1 VRVTGPSFRRS
12 PRLVR
17 PAAHAR
23 AKSQEV
29 RPSARAWFASAVRVL
44 ALLAFAFSTGCERDA
59 SPNLLDVTDLNP
71 HSLEVGDR
79 LTLNGSGF
87 PEGRAARISFH
98 GDVFRAGQTPRRDV
112 TIVAPAAAS
121 DPHSITV
128 TLTNELSR
136 EFCGTG
142 DAVHATFRGAAT
154 ASFQAKTS
162 GAPPVQG
169 TLDGVVLEV
178 NPASISRVA
187 LDAHEAEAKRFADFA
202 GMAVVHS
209 EERDVLLIDTID
221 SDGRAA
227 RAGLLPGDA
236 LLELD
241 GTRLASLSDLIPP
254 PRSRLSHLSVRR
266 GDATTAAT
274 FAVDVSGFQ
283 PGSPSELA
291 PAATLIG
298 FAVALLLLFA
308 SPLGRA
314 LGWLEGQLT
323 SKIRER
329 SRSDASFSVFSRARG
344 GSLAR
349 VALSQL
355 PLSPLPY
362 FVFIVDSAWLTL
374 LALNRTIW
382 ARELDLPVLFLGSL
396 TALCAT
402 ALVVGGREPGRRF
415 SLVRGLRQVL
425 IALVFQTPVL
435 AAMACA
441 VLLSGSLRSDDIL
454 AAQGGWPWQWFAFE
468 SPVALGVFALLLLA
482 LVPVLSR
489 SPGALAAAL
498 EGSGAARPRR
508 RSTTLPEWSHL
519 ILTSGVIA
527 LVFLGGPRVPGFGAL
542 DPTGNPWLQVFG
554 ALLFQMKAI
563 LVLVVVLCLRFATS
577 HVPLSEVTRF
587 GVRFVLPCALA
598 SVIATYS
605 WAFGSQSPVFAAA
618 RVPLSCALFFFC
630 TLCAL
635 HVALRVLGQV
645 AGERARS
652 AVNPWL

>member
-1 VRVTGPSFRRS
+1 MRSSVRGSFGLTSRCLA
-12 PRLVR
+12 LV
-17 PAAHAR
+17 
-23 AKSQEV
+23 
-29 RPSARAWFASAVRVL
+29 VL
-44 ALLAFAFSTGCERDA
+44 ACVAGCELRDS
-59 SPNLLDVTDLNP
+59 SPNLLEVTDLNP
-71 HSLEVGDR
+71 HSLEVGDH

-98 GDVFRAGQTPRRDV
+98 GDVLRAGQTPLRDV

-121 DPHSITV
+121 EPHSITV
-128 TLTNELSR
+128 MFSNELSR
-136 EFCGTG
+136 EFCGVG

-154 ASFQAKTS
+154 ASFQARQS

-169 TLDGVVLEV
+169 TLDGVVLDV
-178 NPASISRVA
+178 NPASISKLA
-187 LDAHEAEAKRFADFA
+187 QQAHETEAKRFADFA

-209 EERDVLLIDTID
+209 DERDVLLIDTID
-221 SDGRAA
+221 PDGRAA

-241 GTRLASLSDLIPP
+241 GVRLAGLSDLIPP

-266 GDATTAAT
+266 GDATTSTT
-274 FAVDVSGFQ
+274 FALDVSGFQ

-314 LGWLEGQLT
+314 LGWFEGRVAA
-323 SKIRER
+323 KIRER
-329 SRSDASFSVFSRARG
+329 TRGLGGLSGLKQAKNWDFARA
-344 GSLAR
+344 L
-349 VALSQL
+349 LSQL
-355 PLSPLPY
+355 PTSPLPY
-362 FVFIVDSAWLTL
+362 FVFIIDSAWLTL

-396 TALCAT
+396 TALSAT
-402 ALVVGGREPGRRF
+402 ALVVGGREPGQRF
-415 SLVRGLRQVL
+415 SLLRGLRAVL
-425 IALVFQTPVL
+425 VTLVFQAPVL

-468 SPVALGVFALLLLA
+468 SPIALAVFALLLLG

-489 SPGALAAAL
+489 SSGALQAAL
-498 EGSGAARPRR
+498 EGAPGARSNSRPRA
-508 RSTTLPEWSHL
+508 TTLPEWSHL
-519 ILTSGVIA
+519 ILTSGVIS
-527 LVFLGGPRVPGFGAL
+527 LVFLGGPRVPSFGAF
-542 DPTGNPWLQVFG
+542 DPAASAWLQVFG

-563 LVLVVVLCLRFATS
+563 AVLVTVLVLRFAAS
-577 HVPLSEVTRF
+577 HVSLSEVARL
-587 GVRFVLPCALA
+587 GVRFVLPCALG
-598 SVIATYS
+598 SVVATYS
-605 WAFGSQSPVFAAA
+605 WAFGSQSPIFAAA
-618 RVPLSCALFFFC
+618 RIPLSCALFFFC
-630 TLCAL
+630 ALCAS
-635 HVALRVLGQV
+635 HVVLRVMGQL
-645 AGERARS
+645 AGERPRS

>member
-1 VRVTGPSFRRS
+1 M
-12 PRLVR
+12 RLSALGLVGTATR
-17 PAAHAR
+17 CAAI
-23 AKSQEV
+23 
-29 RPSARAWFASAVRVL
+29 L
-44 ALLAFAFSTGCERDA
+44 ALSSCVACERDA
-59 SPNLLDVTDLNP
+59 SPNLLEVTDLNP

-87 PEGRAARISFH
+87 PEGRAARLIFH
-98 GDVFRAGQTPRRDV
+98 GDVFRAGQSPLHDV

-121 DPHSITV
+121 EPHSIAL
-128 TLTNELSR
+128 TLSTELSR
-136 EFCGTG
+136 EFCGSG

-154 ASFQAKTS
+154 ASFQARAS

-169 TLDGVVLEV
+169 TLDGVVLDV
-178 NPASISRVA
+178 NPASISKIA
-187 LDAHEAEAKRFADFA
+187 LQTHESEAKRFADFA

-209 EERDVLLIDTID
+209 EERDVLLIDTIEPE
-221 SDGRAA
+221 GRAA

-241 GTRLASLSDLIPP
+241 GVRLATLSDLIPP
-254 PRSRLSHLSVRR
+254 PRTRLSHLSVRR
-266 GDATTAAT
+266 GDESTAAT

-314 LGWLEGQLT
+314 LGWLEARLASQ
-323 SKIRER
+323 IR
-329 SRSDASFSVFSRARG
+329 DRARLDG
-344 GSLAR
+344 GLSVLGDKKSLGFAS
-349 VALSQL
+349 VALAQL
-355 PLSPLPY
+355 PTSPLPY
-362 FVFIVDSAWLTL
+362 FVFIIDSAWLTL

-396 TALCAT
+396 TALSAT
-402 ALVVGGREPGRRF
+402 SLVVGGRESGRRF
-415 SLVRGLRQVL
+415 SLLRGLRAVL
-425 IALVFQTPVL
+425 VTLVFQAPVL

-468 SPVALGVFALLLLA
+468 SPIALVVFTLLLLG

-489 SPGALAAAL
+489 PSGALRAAL
-498 EGSGAARPRR
+498 DAGATTRR
-508 RSTTLPEWSHL
+508 GRVTTLPEWSHL
-519 ILTSGVIA
+519 ILTSGVVS
-527 LVFLGGPRVPGFGAL
+527 LVFLGGPRVPGCVAF
-542 DPTGNPWLQVFG
+542 DPNAGVWLQLLG
-554 ALLFQMKAI
+554 ALLFQAKAVAV
-563 LVLVVVLCLRFATS
+563 LLVVLSLRLAAG
-577 HVPLSEVTRF
+577 HVSLAEVAGL

-598 SVIATYS
+598 CVVATYS
-605 WAFGSQSPVFAAA
+605 WAFGSQSPIFAAA

-630 TLCAL
+630 ALCAV
-635 HVALRVLGQV
+635 HVVLRVMGHL
-645 AGERARS
+645 AGERPRS